1 MIHRAYQVLSDP
13 ERRAQ
18 YDVGHQQADRNR
30 WRIDPSDAEAENDF
44 DLEQMVRLT
53 LLEVL
58 YTRLRGSDDPGL
70 FVLDFEELLGRP
82 REHLEFT
89 TWYLVQKGL
98 LKQTENSKLAITADG
113 VEFLRGITAGRCGGG
128 WAEKS
133 NSASIR
139 SQRRAYLRAFVDVHM
154 AVACCREAREVV
166 FQDGDVDVFLR
177 PAQATQICGG

>member
-1 MIHRAYQVLSDP
+1 MADADPNAGDDYYEVLQISPKAEPETINRVFRILAQRFHPDNKETGNDARFRVIHRAYQVLSDP

-44 DLEQMVRLT
+44 ELEQMVRLT

-58 YTRLRGSDDPGL
+58 YTRRRRIPNDPGL

-113 VEFLRGITAGRCGGG
+113 VEFLERNYRGQL
-128 WAEKS
+128 
-133 NSASIR
+133 
-139 SQRRAYLRAFVDVHM
+139 QRRLGAK
-154 AVACCREAREVV
+154 
-166 FQDGDVDVFLR
+166 Q
-177 PAQATQICGG
+177 Q